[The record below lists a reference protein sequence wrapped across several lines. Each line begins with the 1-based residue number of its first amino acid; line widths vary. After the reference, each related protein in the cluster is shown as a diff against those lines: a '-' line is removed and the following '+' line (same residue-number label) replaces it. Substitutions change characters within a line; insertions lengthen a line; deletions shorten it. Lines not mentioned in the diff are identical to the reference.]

1 MVVLLTFCNQFFSL
15 TAKLDRLV
23 QLRFAIIAA
32 KVEKIVMP
40 RRQVEIM
47 QRKVSPQSHTM

>member
-1 MVVLLTFCNQFFSL
+1 LH
-15 TAKLDRLV
+15 
-23 QLRFAIIAA
+23 FAIMAA
-32 KVEKIVMP
+32 KVEKIVVP